1 MYERLV
7 HMRQDNSANQLLV
20 RAFVDDDEKAGMVLC
35 RDFWNDTTWDRATS
49 AAIDFM
55 WLSCQLRQLVLL
67 IASREEKLH
76 DKENEYHANDSR

>member
-1 MYERLV
+1 
-7 HMRQDNSANQLLV
+7 
-20 RAFVDDDEKAGMVLC
+20 
-35 RDFWNDTTWDRATS
+35 
-49 AAIDFM
+49 M